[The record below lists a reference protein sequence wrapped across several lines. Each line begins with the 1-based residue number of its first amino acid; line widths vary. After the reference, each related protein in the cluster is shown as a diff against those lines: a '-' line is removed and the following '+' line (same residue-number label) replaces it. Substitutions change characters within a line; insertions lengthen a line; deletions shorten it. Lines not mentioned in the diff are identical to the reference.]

1 MEKNSFLMEVTFKE
15 IKNYTITLLTKFLNT
30 NRNNDENI
38 NNRNKNYNP
47 PNIPSILKRDNRY
60 IGAGMWL
67 RYI

>member
-47 PNIPSILKRDNRY
+47 QTFQAY
-60 IGAGMWL
+60 
-67 RYI
+67 